1 MLKRV
6 LHSLSCGKF
15 KILKK
20 TEAEGNDADPKK
32 AARKVFEDDSFEF
45 NAGFQSK
52 TRNFRVPMAS
62 LDDTGNVR
70 KRVDEDRGQQI
81 EACIV
86 RVMKARKTLGHQQ
99 LVSEVLNQ
107 LQSFRPAP
115 AMIKQKIDLKKELRS
130 HAVGTAAAAAA
141 GGYSNYLGLSDSAI
155 HRKVRSFH
163 VQHACTQRT

>member
-1 MLKRV
+1 
-6 LHSLSCGKF
+6 
-15 KILKK
+15 
-20 TEAEGNDADPKK
+20 
-32 AARKVFEDDSFEF
+32 
-45 NAGFQSK
+45 
-52 TRNFRVPMAS
+52 MAS

-115 AMIKQKIDLKKELRS
+115 AMIKQKIEGLIERD
-130 HAVGTAAAAAA
+130 
-141 GGYSNYLGLSDSAI
+141 YLERESGSSYKYLA
-155 HRKVRSFH
+155 
-163 VQHACTQRT
+163 